1 MFPLSSSSKFLFSP
15 ILVYDQG
22 AHLWVF
28 DLTGR
33 KEQEEQTP
41 PVIVPR
47 LQEIERDGGRTRDKW
62 GGGVLQQKLFLYIKP
77 ELANVNLAILFSPNW
92 AQVYKSLNPII
103 QQHQCC

>member
-41 PVIVPR
+41 SVIVPR

-62 GGGVLQQKLFLYIKP
+62 GVGGGGPAAETFPVHKACVGQCKLSNPVFPKLGT
-77 ELANVNLAILFSPNW
+77 
-92 AQVYKSLNPII
+92 SL
-103 QQHQCC
+103 